1 VARRIPIRVKLACAL
16 AVPLLGLMG
25 GAALQVQ
32 EAEAT
37 ADAAAAETDLAA
49 AAVGPGSLVSQLQ
62 NERNLAS
69 VDLIGMADAV
79 RLPVDDVDDA
89 REATDAAL
97 EELRGFVADRGPDA
111 QSAFAEGLA
120 AVESGLAAVRERVD
134 GFSGARTLDN
144 DEMADEVFD
153 AYAEIINALLD
164 GTAGIA
170 LRIDDAELRTGVE
183 LVDLSTRLYEA
194 RSSVIRDATA
204 FVLAGQTTQSARLQ
218 VAAKLAEIEA
228 LEQSIE
234 QRAVAPY
241 AGFVEAGLR
250 DVTTSV
256 QDSLLQGF
264 TASGELD
271 VPALLDSIE
280 SGPQRGVLLVR
291 RQASLRLL
299 AEADRILVAADE
311 ERRTVIVFGGALVV
325 ASLAL
330 TILVSRS
337 VTRPL
342 AELTAQA
349 EAMAGERLP
358 AAVKAV
364 LDTPLGEDVAMPDVE
379 PIHVKT
385 RDEVRDVA
393 AALNV
398 VQRSALDLALEQTV
412 LRRNIADSFVNMGR
426 RNQNLLDRQLD
437 FITELEREEVD
448 PDRLASLFRLDH
460 LATRMRRNAESL
472 LRLAG
477 SEPQR
482 RWSAPVEM
490 SDVIRGALGEVEDY
504 QRVQVKGVDAAA
516 VAGGFGSD
524 LAHALAELLENA
536 LTFSPPTETVEIR
549 GRRTAEGYVIAMS
562 DNGLGMTP
570 DELAVAN
577 RRLAGAESFT
587 VAPSRYL
594 GHYVAGHLAKR
605 LGIAIELQ
613 PGPAGGLVARID
625 IPASVLVEMPAMS
638 SATIPAPAPAP
649 AVVDGVTPDDD
660 IPPLTYAEATAPAPP
675 TPAAL
680 FEPVPAAPATTPSGL
695 VRRVPGAQHP
705 TTDIGDRRTEA
716 THPAEEPE
724 RPDADAVSSFLSD
737 FSAGVARGIA
747 DAGRNPWEESDER
760 R

>member
-1 VARRIPIRVKLACAL
+1 MPRRIPIRVKLVCAL
-16 AVPLLGLMG
+16 AVPLLGLIG

-37 ADAAAAETDLAA
+37 ADVAAGETDLAA

-79 RLPVDDVDDA
+79 RLPVTSVEQA
-89 REATDAAL
+89 REATDAAVD
-97 EELRGFVADRGPDA
+97 ELRAFVADRGPEA
-111 QSAFAEGLA
+111 EAAFAEGLT
-120 AVESGLAAVRERVD
+120 AVETGLARVRGQVD
-134 GFSGARTLDN
+134 EFDGARTLDN
-144 DEMADEVFD
+144 NEMADAVFD
-153 AYAEIINALLD
+153 GYADIIGALLD

-183 LVDLSTRLYEA
+183 LVDLSTRLYEV

-204 FVLAGQTTQSARLQ
+204 FVLAGQTSQAARLQ
-218 VAAKLAEIEA
+218 VAAQLAEIDA
-228 LEQSIE
+228 LEQAIE

-241 AGFVEAGLR
+241 GGFVEAGLR
-250 DVTTSV
+250 DVTTAR
-256 QDSLLQGF
+256 QDGLLQGF
-264 TASGELD
+264 AANGELD

-291 RQASLRLL
+291 RQASQRLL
-299 AEADRILVAADE
+299 TEADGILVAADE
-311 ERRTVIVFGGALVV
+311 ERRNVIVFGGALVV

-342 AELTAQA
+342 AELTTQA

-364 LDTPLGEDVAMPDVE
+364 LDTPLGDDVAMPDVE
-379 PIHVKT
+379 PIVVKT
-385 RDEVRDVA
+385 RAEVRDVA

-398 VQRSALDLALEQTV
+398 VQSSALDLALEQTV

-490 SDVIRGALGEVEDY
+490 SDVVRGALGEVEDF
-504 QRVQVKGVDAAA
+504 QRVQVRGVDPAA

-536 LTFSPPTETVEIR
+536 LTFSPPTETVEVK
-549 GRRTAEGYVIAMS
+549 GRRSGDGYVIAIT
-562 DNGLGMTP
+562 DNGLGMTA
-570 DELAVAN
+570 DELAIAN
-577 RRLAGAESFT
+577 RRLAGAEAFT

-605 LGIAIELQ
+605 LGIGIEVQ
-613 PGPAGGLVARID
+613 PGPAGGLIARID
-625 IPASVLVEMPAMS
+625 IPSSVLVNPMAPMASMPAPPPP
-638 SATIPAPAPAP
+638 PAPEHDVVPDADLAPMSF
-649 AVVDGVTPDDD
+649 
-660 IPPLTYAEATAPAPP
+660 AEATASAPP
-675 TPAAL
+675 SPAAL
-680 FEPVPAAPATTPSGL
+680 FEPVPTATTPSGL

-705 TTDIGDRRTEA
+705 TTDIGARRA
-716 THPAEEPE
+716 TAEPEEPE

-747 DAGRNPWEESDER
+747 DAGRNPWEDDHER
-760 R
+760 G